1 MRSRPSGAL
10 HITSRLDDPPV
21 ANAHQIDAAHGACA
35 IRSPY
40 QPPSD
45 LAAIAARDDAFRLE
59 MRPRHG
65 GDLGPERDAGGLAL
79 MAGAVRR
86 RLRVLDD
93 AVVGDQYLERRR
105 IVGENT
111 LVEALQDRFGLHA
124 LGVVETAAGHRHF
137 PRRCLYIFVL
147 IRTYLG
153 ICEAVRKSS

>member
-21 ANAHQIDAAHGACA
+21 PSAHQIDAAYGACA

-40 QPPSD
+40 QPPSN

-59 MRPRHG
+59 MRLRHG

-93 AVVGDQYLERRR
+93 AVVGGQYRERRR
-105 IVGENT
+105 VVGVEK
-111 LVEALQDRFGLHA
+111 LVEALDDRYGLPDLRVA
-124 LGVVETAAGHRHF
+124 CTA
-137 PRRCLYIFVL
+137 
-147 IRTYLG
+147 
-153 ICEAVRKSS
+153 S

>member
-21 ANAHQIDAAHGACA
+21 PNAHQIDAANGACA

-79 MAGAVRR
+79 MAGAGPRPPPVFLEAVVRAPDPRR
-86 RLRVLDD
+86 RPD
-93 AVVGDQYLERRR
+93 
-105 IVGENT
+105 
-111 LVEALQDRFGLHA
+111 
-124 LGVVETAAGHRHF
+124 LGGKK
-137 PRRCLYIFVL
+137 P
-147 IRTYLG
+147 G
-153 ICEAVRKSS
+153 